1 MTEATEVF
9 RCVGEANVLAWKP
22 DYTQCLGEKRVEVGL
37 SLLPYLSIYIKITTE
52 ARVKFN

>member
-22 DYTQCLGEKRVEVGL
+22 DDIQCLGEKRVEVGL